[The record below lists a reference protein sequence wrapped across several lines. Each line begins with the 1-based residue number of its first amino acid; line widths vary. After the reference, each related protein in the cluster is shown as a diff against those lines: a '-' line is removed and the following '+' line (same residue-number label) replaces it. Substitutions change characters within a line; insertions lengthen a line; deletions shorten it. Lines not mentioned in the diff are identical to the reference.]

1 MTVRPGAFGRPE
13 GPFAGRRWIVSD
25 TVRSLIWA
33 VVALAAL
40 SQAAA
45 WGVSCASLGVAREA
59 VRGGGR

>member
-1 MTVRPGAFGRPE
+1 MG
-13 GPFAGRRWIVSD
+13 D

-45 WGVSCASLGVAREA
+45 WGVSCGALSVAREA